1 MESRSTARQCD
12 TSKQVQFQ
20 GLSTLGLTIRFVTLQ
35 AGAKIKQAIEKKS
48 SQSENVCASQ
58 GLLIIVVWKN
68 STHLK
73 AFKMS
78 KSS

>member
-35 AGAKIKQAIEKKS
+35 AGAKIKQAIEKKNQVNQKTFVRLKVCCS
-48 SQSENVCASQ
+48 SFCGKIQP
-58 GLLIIVVWKN
+58 I
-68 STHLK
+68 
-73 AFKMS
+73 
-78 KSS
+78 